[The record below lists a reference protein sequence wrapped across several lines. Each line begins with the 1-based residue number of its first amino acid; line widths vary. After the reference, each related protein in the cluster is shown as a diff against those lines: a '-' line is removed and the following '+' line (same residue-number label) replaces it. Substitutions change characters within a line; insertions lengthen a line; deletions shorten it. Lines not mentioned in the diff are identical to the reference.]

1 MAHLI
6 SPRKAYKLANE
17 HSDKYLQLK
26 TVVANKLN
34 IAISA
39 YALQGSHMAIISTSD
54 LLTSLNSYLND
65 TSENKSF
72 HFELNTI
79 FLKELLN
86 NVITD
91 ANDLNTG
98 RYMLECVNND
108 YIIILWYSSK
118 LIQNL

>member
-6 SPRKAYKLANE
+6 SPRKAHELTNE

-26 TVVANKLN
+26 TVIANKLN

-39 YALQGSHMAIISTSD
+39 YALQGSDMAIISTSD
-54 LLTSLNSYLND
+54 LLTSLNSYLNK

-72 HFELNTI
+72 YFELNTV

-86 NVITD
+86 NIIADT
-91 ANDLNTG
+91 NKLNEG
-98 RYMLECVNND
+98 HYMLEYVNND
-108 YIIILWYSSK
+108 YVIILW
-118 LIQNL
+118 

>member
-6 SPRKAYKLANE
+6 SPRKAHRLTNE

-26 TVVANKLN
+26 TVITNKLN

-54 LLTSLNSYLND
+54 LLTSLNKYLNEK
-65 TSENKSF
+65 SENKSF
-72 HFELNTI
+72 HFELNTV

-86 NVITD
+86 NVISD
-91 ANDLNTG
+91 ANNSNEG
-98 RYMLECVNND
+98 HYMLECVNND
-108 YIIILWYSSK
+108 YVIVLWC
-118 LIQNL
+118 